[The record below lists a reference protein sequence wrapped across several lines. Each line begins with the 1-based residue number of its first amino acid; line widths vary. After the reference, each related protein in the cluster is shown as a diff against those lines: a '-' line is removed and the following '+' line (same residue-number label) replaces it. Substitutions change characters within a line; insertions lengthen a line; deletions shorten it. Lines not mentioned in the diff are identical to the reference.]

1 MSRYR
6 KSIHQTLKEVGEWQP
21 PTEPEVLI
29 EEAPIPTETG
39 RELLKKRIA
48 HRKVEKKELKYYP
61 MGDVFRG
68 KLQKTTQYLK
78 EALELD
84 DELAEAVKWE
94 VKVSGLP
101 VFYSDGKS
109 KGSVRQMLR
118 KLLKH
123 PDDIQSI
130 SRVTSAELKKIRRGQ
145 IAGDEPGEDEDK
157 NPVGP
162 DYNEDVELDELSPE
176 LAKRAYQGAR
186 KKRQQIFNKSDET
199 DRIPNVKK
207 QDRQA
212 KKFAGYAAKN
222 EAELPKHL
230 TNFLDRHG
238 NPNKEAAARIEAG
251 RKKRAADAAKAKIKD
266 VTPPGYGPKEEV
278 EMAIMSLDH
287 KEDARKLK
295 ITQQGLDA
303 LRAARDKPKPKVKTH
318 VRITKAGREA
328 IKGDPIRP
336 MDEWGDTGPLARQD
350 VITHGR
356 RDLAPKKKAAAQA
369 KDKKNQNK
377 PPVGPQ
383 HEMAERLL
391 KKLREVAPPRW
402 GHTVPDK
409 PKGAKVGGTAQAM
422 KKAQERGD
430 IPKDMNIY
438 ALMWS
443 MKNKGDNPH
452 YKPGEK
458 GVLKKKY
465 KNNESVLDSAKR
477 YVIDERADWE
487 TAFKSASQS
496 RPAMKYKDAAAFIDT
511 AGLSSTEKRTALKSA
526 KKWLK

>member
-6 KSIHQTLKEVGEWQP
+6 KSIHQALEEVGEWQP
-21 PTEPEVLI
+21 PTEPEVLV

-39 RELLKKRIA
+39 RKLLKNRIA
-48 HRKVEKKELKYYP
+48 HQKVEKKELKYYP

-145 IAGDEPGEDEDK
+145 IAGDEPGDEDEDK
-157 NPVGP
+157 NPVGAS
-162 DYNEDVELDELSPE
+162 YNEEQELDELSPE

-212 KKFAGYAAKN
+212 KKFTAYAAKK
-222 EAELPKHL
+222 ESELPKHL
-230 TNFLDRHG
+230 TKFLDKDG
-238 NPNKEAAARIEAG
+238 NPNPEAAARIEAG

-266 VTPPGYGPKEEV
+266 VTPKGYGPNEED

-287 KEDARKLK
+287 KELPRKLK

-303 LRAARDKPKPKVKTH
+303 FRQGRDEGFELDE
-318 VRITKAGREA
+318 AGRPRGAAHIENTRFWDLKDKELHYI
-328 IKGDPIRP
+328 IKDAGQAVQANP
-336 MDEWGDTGPLARQD
+336 TSKKATQGPGNWSDQINDAATVLYYRKKKKIKVEKFEGPFTAPGSGSIAKQRKAKASDANKSIEQQMVDARQESIAFQEGEWD
-350 VITHGR
+350 QMWKNAAKSR
-356 RDLAPKKKAAAQA
+356 PKMSFKQA
-369 KDKKNQNK
+369 TEFIDEVGLDKK
-377 PPVGPQ
+377 
-383 HEMAERLL
+383 
-391 KKLREVAPPRW
+391 
-402 GHTVPDK
+402 
-409 PKGAKVGGTAQAM
+409 
-422 KKAQERGD
+422 
-430 IPKDMNIY
+430 
-438 ALMWS
+438 
-443 MKNKGDNPH
+443 
-452 YKPGEK
+452 EK
-458 GVLKKKY
+458 T
-465 KNNESVLDSAKR
+465 N
-477 YVIDERADWE
+477 
-487 TAFKSASQS
+487 
-496 RPAMKYKDAAAFIDT
+496 
-511 AGLSSTEKRTALKSA
+511 ALKTA